1 MKKKA
6 LAALVLLFVCG
17 CSMADLRREWLG
29 LSVSDVMNSKLRQT
43 EQYDIVG
50 EDCYMKISG
59 MLKEMD
65 AIVRENRHN
74 GFIVADNLQKVFRP
88 AINTTQVGIVVT
100 AWKSGKTQVDVAS
113 ENTDLAIFVSKKIRD
128 RLVPVKPQPA
138 TEAGGA

>member
-1 MKKKA
+1 
-6 LAALVLLFVCG
+6 
-17 CSMADLRREWLG
+17 
-29 LSVSDVMNSKLRQT
+29 
-43 EQYDIVG
+43 
-50 EDCYMKISG
+50 
-59 MLKEMD
+59 MD